1 MYDPIL
7 IPTDGSTG
15 TTHVAMQAID
25 LAKQYY
31 GEVYVVSVVETGG
44 LLPESDETV
53 EDLRRESERAVR
65 QVEAMAST
73 HGVSVETAVLE
84 GDPSDEVLAYAE
96 EVDADIVVVGTHGR
110 TGVQRQ
116 LIGSVAERLVR
127 HATVPVMTVPL
138 PETDET
144 VETDEDARRVAAEAI
159 EAQGYHADV
168 TDVEE
173 QRGLWVV
180 HAETSGGELVVYIDP
195 VTQRTQVLEHD

>member
-1 MYDPIL
+1 MYERIL

-31 GEVYVVSVVETGG
+31 GELYVLSVVETGG
-44 LLPESDETV
+44 LLPGSDETA
-53 EDLRRESERAVR
+53 EDLQRESERAVR

-73 HGVSVETAVLE
+73 HGVSVETAIRE
-84 GDPSDEVLAYAE
+84 GDPSDEILAYADE
-96 EVDADIVVVGTHGR
+96 IDADAIVAGTHGR

-127 HATVPVMTVPL
+127 HSPIPVMTVPL
-138 PETDET
+138 PATDET
-144 VETDEDARRVAAEAI
+144 VETEEAARRVAADAI
-159 EAQGYHADV
+159 EAQDYHAEV

-180 HAETSGGELVVYIDP
+180 HAETSGGVLVVYIDP
-195 VTQRTQVLEHD
+195 VTQRTQVLEQD